1 MFLALE
7 KFQTEKQ
14 SGDTKRICI
23 AGKSRTCSR
32 QPISA
37 PKMNHRFLTS
47 NTALS
52 VSFSRCQF
60 CPLCWCSQRSEE
72 SSLRANTGNRS
83 NILLIVLRLK
93 ELNHGILS
101 NFEH

>member
-32 QPISA
+32 QPTSA

-101 NFEH
+101 YFEH